1 MQSCIDMAI
10 RNHDSSPVVK
20 LSNVSK
26 VYGFVNALKNVSL
39 TINEGETIGLLGNNG
54 AGKSTLLKIIS
65 LLIKPTEG
73 NVELFGEGVKEKQ
86 HILKRDIGTLLSH
99 SFFYEDLT
107 GRENLE
113 FYLKI
118 NSRTKNQIKVINEA
132 VKKYKLKF
140 FIDRPIYE
148 LSTGMAKKLEL
159 LRVTLPNLPRLVLFD
174 EPFSGLDVENKE
186 FIQNIITERES
197 NTTVIICSHDFNSI
211 SRVCDKVFFLEKGKI
226 IKFLEPSE
234 YDYFLENQN

>member
-1 MQSCIDMAI
+1 METRIH
-10 RNHDSSPVVK
+10 NGSPIVK
-20 LSNVSK
+20 LTKVSK

-39 TINEGETIGLLGNNG
+39 TIGQGETIGLLGNNG

-73 NVELFGEGVKEKQ
+73 KIELFGEEVKENQ
-86 HILKRDIGTLLSH
+86 NLLKKDIGTLLSH

-113 FYLKI
+113 FYLKM
-118 NSRTKNQIKVINEA
+118 NRGAVDQAAVLDKAIKQ
-132 VKKYKLKF
+132 YKLRF

-159 LRVTLPNLPRLVLFD
+159 LRVALPTLPRLVLFD
-174 EPFSGLDVENKE
+174 EPFSGLDVENKQ
-186 FIQNIITERES
+186 FIEKIITERES
-197 NTTVIICSHDFNSI
+197 KTTVIICSHDFSSI
-211 SRVCDKVFFLEKGKI
+211 SRVCSKVYYLEKGR
-226 IKFLEPSE
+226 IKKYLEPSE
-234 YDYFLENQN
+234 YDYFLNKQNWRDEG